1 MLKQKNY
8 LALGAIVLVV
18 VLLMSLPSRATSRLK
33 LAVASWFLPVFGL
46 AGAAQQLPADLA
58 DSTMS
63 HRELLNQIDVLRRE
77 NQQLKEQQIQTV
89 AISRENDQLRSLLN
103 WEKNVPWRFKPAN
116 VVMRDPANWWRT
128 VQIDLGSRDG
138 IQTNMPVMTP
148 DGLVGRVSAVNFL
161 NSQVVL
167 IGDQNCRVSA
177 VVDNAAQDMGVL
189 VASDPL
195 DNSLVEIGYLS
206 TKANLKAGQNVVTSG
221 LGGVFPR
228 GIPIGK
234 IVDSQSAENGL
245 ATEAR
250 VKLNADLGALEQV
263 LVLIK

>member
-1 MLKQKNY
+1 
-8 LALGAIVLVV
+8 
-18 VLLMSLPSRATSRLK
+18 
-33 LAVASWFLPVFGL
+33 
-46 AGAAQQLPADLA
+46 
-58 DSTMS
+58 MS
-63 HRELLNQIDVLRRE
+63 HRELLNQIDSLRRE

-89 AISRENDQLRSLLN
+89 AIARENDQLRSLLN

-138 IQTNMPVMTP
+138 IQTNMPVLTP

-177 VVDNAAQDMGVL
+177 VVDNSAQDMGVL

-195 DNSLVEIGYLS
+195 DNSLVQIGYLS

-228 GIPIGK
+228 GIPIGRV
-234 IVDSQSAENGL
+234 VDAQSAENGL

-250 VKLNADLGALEQV
+250 VKLNANLGALEQV